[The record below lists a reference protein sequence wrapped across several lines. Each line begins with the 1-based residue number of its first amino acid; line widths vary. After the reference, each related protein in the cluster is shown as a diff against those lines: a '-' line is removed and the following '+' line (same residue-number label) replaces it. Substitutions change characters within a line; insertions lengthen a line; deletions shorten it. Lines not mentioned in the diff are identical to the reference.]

1 MKILQIND
9 FYHKTGGTEIYIDR
23 ITKKLKELGH
33 DISLL
38 FGVPRPSDAEVI
50 SCNGIFVPDIHI
62 SGNRMIINSTIEMIK
77 KEKFEIVYLHN
88 IFNPIFMG
96 ALREVIPVIKF
107 VHDHRFYC
115 LSGEKYLSKIKR
127 ICPFS
132 YHPLRCFLMAYLTN
146 CASRN
151 PVRLLKRISQCGSA
165 LSQSKNFDGIVV
177 FSQSVKKYLYENKI
191 ENEKIAVINH
201 FASSNSSNAEK
212 RDASMLL
219 YAGRISRE
227 KGVDY
232 MLKAVAGLKMDYK
245 LVIAGDGYYLPNIK
259 KLADKLGISEKIK
272 FAGWLTEIE
281 LNDYYKRAAALIFPS
296 LWPEPFGISG
306 IEAMAHG
313 MPVIAFNTG
322 AVSEWLI
329 DKETG
334 FLVKPEDII
343 EMRKKIEL
351 FLKNTKL
358 AHDMGIRGREL
369 VEKQFTIEKHIKN
382 LLIATSEA
390 VKHY

>member
-88 IFNPIFMG
+88 IFNPIFIE
-96 ALREVIPVIKF
+96 ALREIIPVIKF

-115 LSGEKYLSKIKR
+115 LSGEKYLSRIKR
-127 ICPFS
+127 ICLFP
-132 YHPLRCFLMAYLTN
+132 YHPLRCFFMAYITN

-151 PVRLLKRISQCGSA
+151 PVRLLNRISQCGSA

-232 MLKAVAGLKMDYK
+232 MLKAVEGLKIDCK

>member
-1 MKILQIND
+1 MKILHIND
-9 FYHKTGGTEIYIDR
+9 FCHKTGGTEIYIDR

-38 FGVPRPSDAEVI
+38 FGIPHPSDAEVI

-177 FSQSVKKYLYENKI
+177 FSQSVKKYLHENKI
-191 ENEKIAVINH
+191 EGKKITVINH
-201 FASSNSSNAEK
+201 FASSISSNTDK

>member
-1 MKILQIND
+1 MKILHIND
-9 FYHKTGGTEIYIDR
+9 FCHKTGGTEIYIDR

-38 FGVPRPSDAEVI
+38 FGIPHPSDAEVI

-232 MLKAVAGLKMDYK
+232 MLKAVEGLKIDCK
-245 LVIAGDGYYLPNIK
+245 LVIAGDGYYL
-259 KLADKLGISEKIK
+259 
-272 FAGWLTEIE
+272 FC
-281 LNDYYKRAAALIFPS
+281 Y
-296 LWPEPFGISG
+296 
-306 IEAMAHG
+306 
-313 MPVIAFNTG
+313 V
-322 AVSEWLI
+322 
-329 DKETG
+329 
-334 FLVKPEDII
+334 
-343 EMRKKIEL
+343 
-351 FLKNTKL
+351 
-358 AHDMGIRGREL
+358 
-369 VEKQFTIEKHIKN
+369 
-382 LLIATSEA
+382 
-390 VKHY
+390 